1 MLLSNHSE
9 HIRHSANYHQRPI
22 YKPWKTQE
30 GTGFQTKMDVSALGG
45 VFILPVAILLTQQ
58 HHTFAKTGF
67 KKPSEF
73 GCGFCPR
80 VQMDKLPKG
89 ANQQHRFL
97 PPSVYNHSCGLTEQE
112 WRKDV

>member
-1 MLLSNHSE
+1 MGLHCLCCYQTTLN
-9 HIRHSANYHQRPI
+9 ILGTQPI
-22 YKPWKTQE
+22 ITKDQSISLRKTQE

-97 PPSVYNHSCGLTEQE
+97 PPSVLQPLL
-112 WRKDV
+112 WAD